1 MINLTPIAKPI
12 QERLFE
18 KMRVLGRSKKY
29 IGQPSKADELQLQ
42 DMTTRTTFIRMTS
55 GQENPVVM
63 LGGEL
68 SDDGKMRAGFK
79 DIYSSRSFRESTA
92 TNPVLK
98 ERVTP
103 VEMSK
108 ASVASSGTAAI
119 NNPLQTFEVNVTGG
133 SSIMGRPMPGIK
145 SIDVQFKGGVRAL
158 RTANIS
164 WTCWSFE
171 DLDRLMPHFL
181 AHGKTVALEWG
192 WVYKKNQFKGL
203 QTLIKNDGK
212 VDEEGF
218 RDNRKTIFDNKGDF
232 DFMVG
237 VVKNFEYTTRDDG
250 GFDCKTDIVSTGVNM
265 LDSSYS
271 KKQNSIQSQVSDS
284 ESFEDRK
291 EKFENALKKNP
302 GSLLNIDTTLTAS
315 SYILSLKH
323 IIASTFTSNTENQA
337 YSHGNFYYETN
348 KWIIDFDN
356 IRLVEQLETE
366 KEKKENEAREQAI
379 RHAAAQD
386 PEGYNQQLISYLDAK
401 NKGGTGKVKGG
412 ATIGVPTNTWVR
424 WGWFEDNVLS
434 KYLGLVSD
442 TTEINKIRNSFRSV
456 ETVLDNEGK
465 PKLAEYRTPGKGH
478 LDSIQHVVYES
489 TKIRNHKYLET
500 ININN
505 YILPGSFK
513 PLDIS
518 TSTYEFKDSPKMF
531 KLGTIV
537 RNFKKF
543 DVEGEEDKH
552 GYLRNMLVNLNV
564 IEEAFKFSENL
575 TITVAMQHIF
585 DALNQD
591 LNFWEFKL
599 TTDENE
605 PDRVKIID
613 NQMTNYDFE
622 KNPEPSQMKSKY
634 NIDTGEINLFSRDAG
649 GIFYFPVWQGNSIV
663 KKQNITAKLPT
674 SMQLAAMYG
683 SSLDKM
689 KSLNSGGG
697 SNLNST
703 GIGMGA
709 IGNNSTNN
717 KDIYNSHID
726 FAYLKNPAIGEVTG
740 EEKNPI
746 TLDGGENFSN
756 LNISFTKV
764 VNGLASAPQLFTI
777 SQFVNRQAEKSIE
790 DAVISEE
797 EVANAVK
804 GIQDEDND
812 FKLDILATAGAT
824 LGVKVTDQTLLFLL
838 DTDKFD
844 EKQLEAFLKYATK
857 TFLDKI
863 HGKFQLDGKMKPY
876 FINTIEYLTSVH
888 GTAKSGNTPVLIPLE
903 LELSIDGI
911 GGIYPGNS
919 FHSEYVPNRYKNEAL
934 FQCFNVNHT
943 IDGSGWTVNI
953 SGKMRATLAGLYGK
967 IKTLEDKE
975 DDIFNKWLLA
985 LEQDTIPKLSPDANN
1000 NDKNGSKRVI
1010 ASAELNKYLKAGQ
1023 PDFVKDG

>member
-1 MINLTPIAKPI
+1 
-12 QERLFE
+12 
-18 KMRVLGRSKKY
+18 
-29 IGQPSKADELQLQ
+29 
-42 DMTTRTTFIRMTS
+42 
-55 GQENPVVM
+55 
-63 LGGEL
+63 
-68 SDDGKMRAGFK
+68 
-79 DIYSSRSFRESTA
+79 
-92 TNPVLK
+92 
-98 ERVTP
+98 
-103 VEMSK
+103 MS
-108 ASVASSGTAAI
+108 
-119 NNPLQTFEVNVTGG
+119 
-133 SSIMGRPMPGIK
+133 
-145 SIDVQFKGGVRAL
+145 
-158 RTANIS
+158 
-164 WTCWSFE
+164 
-171 DLDRLMPHFL
+171 HFL
-181 AHGKTVALEWG
+181 GHGKTVALEWG
-192 WVYKKNQFKGL
+192 WVYNKNQFKGL
-203 QTLIKNDGK
+203 QTLIKDDGK

-218 RDNRKTIFDNKGDF
+218 RDNRKIIFDNKGDF

-237 VVKNFEYTTRDDG
+237 VVKNFEYTSRDDG
-250 GFDCKTDIVSTGVNM
+250 GFDCKTDIVSTGVNI
-265 LDSSYS
+265 LDSSYG

-302 GSLLNIDTTLTAS
+302 GSLLNIDTTLTVS

-323 IIASTFTSNTENQA
+323 ILSSTFSEDTKGKR
-337 YSHGNFYYETN
+337 YSHGVFYYEKD

-356 IRLVEQLETE
+356 IKIKDE
-366 KEKKENEAREQAI
+366 EAADEAI
-379 RHAAAQD
+379 RHAEA
-386 PEGYNQQLISYLDAK
+386 NLDERDTSMDYI
-401 NKGGTGKVKGG
+401 NKMFHSGEGKVKGG
-412 ATIGVPTNTWVR
+412 AKIGVPTSAWVR

-442 TTEINKIRNSFRSV
+442 TTEINKIRNLFRSV

-465 PKLAEYRTPGKGH
+465 PVVGLTASGGKGPRGVKSH
-478 LDSIQHVVYES
+478 IEYES

-518 TSTYEFKDSPKMF
+518 TSTYGKFKDTTKIRN
-531 KLGTIV
+531 LGTIV
-537 RNFKKF
+537 KEFKNF

-575 TITVAMQHIF
+575 TINSAMQHIF
-585 DALNQD
+585 DSLNQD
-591 LNFWEFKL
+591 LNFWEFEL

-634 NIDTGEINLFSRDAG
+634 NIDTGEINLFSKDAG
-649 GIFYFPVWQGNSIV
+649 GVFYFPVWQGNSIV

-689 KSLNSGGG
+689 KSLNTGGG

-726 FAYLKNPAIGEVTG
+726 FAYLKNPAIGEATG

-756 LNISFTKV
+756 LNISYTPISEEGFAGNT
-764 VNGLASAPQLFTI
+764 QLFTI

-797 EVANAVK
+797 EAAKAVK
-804 GIQDEDND
+804 EIQDENND
-812 FKLDILATAGAT
+812 FKKDILMISKNK
-824 LGVKVTDQTLLFLL
+824 LGLKVTDQTPLFLL
-838 DTDKFD
+838 DTDKLD
-844 EKQLEAFLKYATK
+844 EKQLDAFLKYATP
-857 TFLDKI
+857 TFFDKI
-863 HGKFQLDGKMKPY
+863 RGKFQNDGKMKPY

-975 DDIFNKWLLA
+975 DDIFNKWLSA
-985 LEQDTIPKLSPDANN
+985 LEQDRITNFFIGANN
-1000 NDKNGSKRVI
+1000 SDKKGSQSSIVKKMINQDKNKNNKNISKRAI
-1010 ASAELNKYLKAGQ
+1010 LTKFLNEG
-1023 PDFVKDG
+1023 